1 VYISSKQTIV
11 PLLRLVESDGDQT
24 VICLAT
30 GLNNLLPKETEKQ
43 MKQVLLCEPNIS
55 AGRDVTV
62 VEQVLAQIEG
72 VEGVRIL
79 DHASDPDHNRAV
91 FTYLGEPEPVLEAS
105 QAMAAKA
112 IELIDMTRHH
122 GSHPRM
128 GAVDVVPFIPVRGIA
143 TEEAV
148 AIARRFGKYVGG
160 LGVPVYYY
168 EEAATRPDRDK
179 LPKIRKGQYE
189 ALEGKLADPEWAPDE
204 GPATFN
210 PKAGATVTGVR
221 FPLIAFNV
229 NLRTTDLSVA
239 DRIARAVR
247 NINGG
252 YRYVRAI
259 GLALEEE
266 RMVQVSMNLVN
277 YAKTPIPRVLETI
290 RSEAARYGVN
300 VAGTELIG
308 PVPLGALEEVL
319 KHYLQVHDF
328 SMEQIIET
336 ALLD

>member
-1 VYISSKQTIV
+1 M
-11 PLLRLVESDGDQT
+11 R
-24 VICLAT
+24 
-30 GLNNLLPKETEKQ
+30 
-43 MKQVLLCEPNIS
+43 QVLLCEPNIS
-55 AGRDVTV
+55 EGRELEIVKKV
-62 VEQVLAQIEG
+62 LEPIRQVDGIK
-72 VEGVRIL
+72 IL
-79 DHASDPDHNRAV
+79 DISSDGDHNRSV
-91 FTYLGEPEPVLEAS
+91 FTYLGEPEAVLEATK
-105 QAMAAKA
+105 AMAARA
-112 IELIDMTRHH
+112 FELIDMSKHQ

-128 GAVDVVPFIPVRGIA
+128 GAVDVVPFIPVRGIE

-148 AIARRFGKYVGG
+148 EIARSFGEFVGE

-168 EEAATRPDRDK
+168 EEAATRPERDT

-189 ALEGKLADPEWAPDE
+189 ALEEKLKDPAWAPDA

-210 PKAGATVTGVR
+210 PKAGAMVTGVR

-229 NLRTTDLSVA
+229 NLHTPDLAIA

-247 NINGG
+247 HINGG

-259 GLALEEE
+259 GLELEGSG
-266 RMVQVSMNLVN
+266 MVQVSMNLVN
-277 YAKTPIPRVLETI
+277 YTKTPIPRVLETI
-290 RSEAARYGVN
+290 RSEAARHGVN
-300 VAGTELIG
+300 VAGAELVG

-328 SMEQIIET
+328 SMDQIIET

>member
-1 VYISSKQTIV
+1 
-11 PLLRLVESDGDQT
+11 
-24 VICLAT
+24 
-30 GLNNLLPKETEKQ
+30 

-55 AGRDVTV
+55 EGRDLEI
-62 VEQVLAQIEG
+62 VEQVLRPIRQADGIK
-72 VEGVRIL
+72 IL
-79 DHASDPDHNRAV
+79 DISSDADHHRSV
-91 FTYLGEPEPVLEAS
+91 FTYLGEPEAVLEATKG
-105 QAMAAKA
+105 MAAKA
-112 IELIDMTRHH
+112 FELIDMTKHQ

-128 GAVDVVPFIPVRGIA
+128 GAVDVVPFMPVRGIEA
-143 TEEAV
+143 EEALE
-148 AIARRFGKYVGG
+148 ITRRFGKFVGE

-168 EEAATRPDRDK
+168 EDAATRPERAT

-189 ALEGKLADPEWAPDE
+189 ALEEKLKDPAWAPDE
-204 GPATFN
+204 GPATYN
-210 PKAGATVTGVR
+210 PKAGAMVTGVR

-229 NLRTTDLSVA
+229 NLRTSDLSIA

-247 NINGG
+247 HINGG

-259 GLALEEE
+259 GLELEGTG
-266 RMVQVSMNLVN
+266 MVQVSMNLVN
-277 YAKTPIPRVLETI
+277 YSKTPIPRVLETI
-290 RSEAARYGVN
+290 RSEAARHGVN